1 MGHTKEFHPMTW
13 LRRISPGRSAP
24 AGLEWRLWRRLPAI
38 TLWGLGLLGLA
49 MFWQWAQFPDA
60 ATPAQERAF
69 WLTVYRLAGAV
80 VLHLTLVFTVG
91 VGCVV
96 VMIMKGPAY
105 EADPYPPA
113 DRSRF

>member
-1 MGHTKEFHPMTW
+1 MTW
-13 LRRISPGRSAP
+13 LRRITPGRSAP

-38 TLWGLGLLGLA
+38 AGWGLGLLGLA
-49 MFWQWAQFPDA
+49 VLWQWWQFPEL
-60 ATPAQERAF
+60 ATPTQERAF
-69 WLTVYRLAGAV
+69 WLSVYRLAGAA
-80 VLHLTLVFTVG
+80 VLYATLVFTVG

-113 DRSRF
+113 DRPQP

>member
-1 MGHTKEFHPMTW
+1 MTW

-49 MFWQWAQFPDA
+49 LLWQWAQFPDA
-60 ATPAQERAF
+60 ATPAQERAY
-69 WLTVYRLAGAV
+69 WLTVYRLAGAA

-113 DRSRF
+113 DRPGP

>member
-1 MGHTKEFHPMTW
+1 MTW

-38 TLWGLGLLGLA
+38 ALWGLGLLALA
-49 MFWQWAQFPDA
+49 LLWHWAQVPDA
-60 ATPAQERAF
+60 ATPAQDRAY
-69 WLTVYRLAGAV
+69 WLTVYRLAGV
-80 VLHLTLVFTVG
+80 TVRHVTLVLTVG

-105 EADPYPPA
+105 EADPYPPG
-113 DRSRF
+113 DRPRF

>member
-1 MGHTKEFHPMTW
+1 MTW

-38 TLWGLGLLGLA
+38 TLWGLGLLGLSLL
-49 MFWQWAQFPDA
+49 WQWAQLPDA

-69 WLTVYRLAGAV
+69 WLTVYRLAGAAM
-80 VLHLTLVFTVG
+80 LHLTLVFTVG
-91 VGCVV
+91 VGGVV

-113 DRSRF
+113 DRSGF

>member
-1 MGHTKEFHPMTW
+1 MTW

-24 AGLEWRLWRRLPAI
+24 PGLEWRLWRRLPAI

-49 MFWQWAQFPDA
+49 LLWHWAQFPYA
-60 ATPAQERAF
+60 ATPAQERAY
-69 WLTVYRLAGAV
+69 WLSVYRLAGAA

-113 DRSRF
+113 DRSGF

>member
-1 MGHTKEFHPMTW
+1 MTW
-13 LRRISPGRSAP
+13 LRRITPGRSAP

-38 TLWGLGLLGLA
+38 AGWGLCLLGLA
-49 MFWQWAQFPDA
+49 VLWQWWQFPEL
-60 ATPAQERAF
+60 ATPPQERAF
-69 WLTVYRLAGAV
+69 WLSVYRLAGAA
-80 VLHLTLVFTVG
+80 VLHATLVFTVG

-113 DRSRF
+113 DRPQP

>member
-1 MGHTKEFHPMTW
+1 MTW
-13 LRRISPGRSAP
+13 LRRITPGRSAP

-38 TLWGLGLLGLA
+38 AGWGLCLLGLA
-49 MFWQWAQFPDA
+49 VLWQWWRFPEL
-60 ATPAQERAF
+60 ATPTQERAF
-69 WLTVYRLAGAV
+69 WLSVYRLAGAA
-80 VLHLTLVFTVG
+80 VLHATLVFTVG

-113 DRSRF
+113 DRPQP